1 MMVGKVS
8 SGPSSKRAGYHYHL
22 RIGRGN
28 VLVLGA
34 VAIAILVIAGTVTY
48 ASFVLPYGNVQDK
61 TFSYENVI
69 GSVNGRISATLAG
82 IQSHESHTAPH
93 YPTSDSIGI
102 NPHIG
107 NNPTVPYEY
116 TPSQA
121 PITTPTITYFTATNA
136 TGKFIRSA
144 TPINITTT
152 GLDLSEIRNANGS
165 ITLSD
170 NINGNV
176 SYSDAGFVYYNVGP
190 LSSIN
195 NISVYGNAAINL
207 WFDVNGNGEYF
218 SWNNNTYS
226 GLGGDNYA
234 MANDGFP
241 INSVTNSTMFSFL
254 TPYSGNYSFSLQ
266 QLKEGYYGGINGTTE
281 VAIWVGIAVDNP
293 AAGWPSSESTTVS
306 VSIARSTAIPM
317 PQGFN
322 FNANYNS
329 TFYKSVSPFSVGTI
343 LSESLNNNGSVTM
356 QISAAT
362 SYYDLGFSFAYG
374 TLAEFKVLPID
385 GTGPFAINLWINP
398 QVWAW
403 NGNMYTGLGSSGA
416 YGEGRSTGSTSVS
429 NTSEFYITS
438 AGSDSLL
445 HSYVGQTL
453 NVSQITSIV
462 GNSTPVDIWVGIDN
476 GGSSKSNISATI
488 DSIEGGPVFTFA
500 TPAPVV
506 DSTRGWGFSSIQA
519 GIVAAQ
525 IEDTIQVAPGTYNQ
539 QLTINKSI
547 VLLGSLGSSTVT
559 GPGPNPTI
567 LNGSSSISRSGIL
580 INSTSG
586 VTISGFI
593 IQNWKVAPSN
603 EGDWGGITIANSSNV
618 VISHNNLKDNNY
630 GIMVDEGTSFVG
642 SNDNS
647 FGTSSNLTIVF
658 NLIQDSLW
666 PSARYWASGGI
677 GITTWYSAGKNLLI
691 ANNTIINSDR
701 NGILTGRTTGVQVT
715 GNSIINSGWAAVEL
729 DDSINAVVDGN
740 TIVGGYPG
748 SAGAQGILAYSTPG
762 AYWITGA
769 PSNVSMTGL
778 QIDGNSISGLASG
791 NDAPGIAYGVYLV
804 TAAANFTI
812 NGATITDNRISNM
825 SDAGVFLWPYGE
837 KITNTSIYSNELTS
851 NAAGM
856 NIIGNFG
863 SVAGTTLNSN
873 TFSNNNIQ
881 YIDSTNT
888 TNTSQIL
895 TNNTF
900 DRAVVVQQAQIGD
913 PEVLANISD
922 HIIWSNIAD
931 AVANSSSGD
940 TVKVLPG
947 IYPSASPI
955 IITTSSLWI
964 QSITGIYNDSGVYL
978 NAASPEI
985 NLNGRPPS
993 YFQLGGSSDPVSNAG
1008 SSVENVL
1015 IGGFNFEGAGI
1026 EVPGTGAGN
1035 ISIASNSFTN
1045 TSVEAIGY
1053 HGNPSLA
1060 APLGNIAIVY
1070 NTFKNIGTDSPGST
1084 ASAIWLGNVVNSS
1097 VGFNKINNT
1106 AYAGIILTGTEQ
1118 GNESYNFIFNNTISN
1133 IPHQGIQIAY
1143 GSNDWAVGNIVT
1155 LSGMDWNVNGSG
1167 PFLGRDAAISLFNPS
1182 QDNITMVNNVL
1193 SDSYDGLAVGQ
1204 VSAFSLFNDSLG
1216 SNIIFQ
1222 NNNVFNLIHYGVANY
1237 AVNGTTLNAE
1247 YNWWGGPHGPNT
1259 TGSANVYGQVYYV
1272 PALSLPF
1279 NVPTASVTV
1288 NEFGLASGTV
1298 WSVTLNGTT
1307 YSTSSNSITVPN
1319 NIVLDSNTYLTEF
1332 AQGSYNIS
1340 VSVGQPY
1347 YFAYWSS
1354 DTSSISFESRSAGST
1369 VVAVNGSGT
1378 ITATFGLPLDGSFT
1392 LATTPVKTVVGTI
1405 VSLNTT
1411 WRNNLPFQQVTGI
1424 VWFEVE
1430 NASTGQTVMIA
1441 ATSLTLTPGSS
1452 SSAYLG
1458 LSTLAPGTYNVEVFV
1473 TTSQGVPIS
1482 PTTTV
1487 TVTV

>member
-8 SGPSSKRAGYHYHL
+8 SSPSSKRAGYHYHL

-82 IQSHESHTAPH
+82 IQSHENHNAPH

-152 GLDLSEIRNANGS
+152 GLNLSEIRNANGS

-190 LSSIN
+190 LSSIQGIN
-195 NISVYGNAAINL
+195 VSGNASVNL
-207 WFDVNGNGEYF
+207 WFDQNSNGEYF
-218 SWNNNTYS
+218 AWNNNTYS
-226 GLGGDNYA
+226 GLGSDNYG
-234 MANDGFP
+234 MANGGLP
-241 INSVTNSTMFSFL
+241 VKTVNNSTVFNFL
-254 TPYSGNYSFSLQ
+254 NYTKGGFSLKE
-266 QLKEGYYGGINGTTE
+266 LKEGKLTGIDNSTE
-281 VAIWVGIAVDNP
+281 VAIWVGIAISNP
-293 AAGWPSSESTTVS
+293 SNSALPSSKETTVS
-306 VSIARSTAIPM
+306 VSISRSALPVID
-317 PQGFN
+317 
-322 FNANYNS
+322 
-329 TFYKSVSPFSVGTI
+329 
-343 LSESLNNNGSVTM
+343 
-356 QISAAT
+356 AA
-362 SYYDLGFSFAYG
+362 
-374 TLAEFKVLPID
+374 
-385 GTGPFAINLWINP
+385 
-398 QVWAW
+398 
-403 NGNMYTGLGSSGA
+403 
-416 YGEGRSTGSTSVS
+416 
-429 NTSEFYITS
+429 
-438 AGSDSLL
+438 
-445 HSYVGQTL
+445 
-453 NVSQITSIV
+453 
-462 GNSTPVDIWVGIDN
+462 
-476 GGSSKSNISATI
+476 
-488 DSIEGGPVFTFA
+488 
-500 TPAPVV
+500 
-506 DSTRGWGFSSIQA
+506 RGWGFSSIQA

-525 IEDTIQVAPGTYNQ
+525 IEDTIQVAPGTYNGGFSIAKS
-539 QLTINKSI
+539 LTLESMGGPNVTTIALQPNIS
-547 VLLGSLGSSTVT
+547 GSLYV
-559 GPGPNPTI
+559 NAQ
-567 LNGSSSISRSGIL
+567 N
-580 INSTSG
+580 
-586 VTISGFI
+586 VTIDGF
-593 IQNWKVAPSN
+593 
-603 EGDWGGITIANSSNV
+603 TIKGFDYNA
-618 VISHNNLKDNNY
+618 
-630 GIMVDEGTSFVG
+630 TS
-642 SNDNS
+642 
-647 FGTSSNLTIVF
+647 
-658 NLIQDSLW
+658 
-666 PSARYWASGGI
+666 
-677 GITTWYSAGKNLLI
+677 
-691 ANNTIINSDR
+691 
-701 NGILTGRTTGVQVT
+701 
-715 GNSIINSGWAAVEL
+715 
-729 DDSINAVVDGN
+729 
-740 TIVGGYPG
+740 
-748 SAGAQGILAYSTPG
+748 
-762 AYWITGA
+762 
-769 PSNVSMTGL
+769 
-778 QIDGNSISGLASG
+778 SGLASENIFVTPAAKNILIQDNTILVGQIGPKTNGDDGTGILTTYTTSSNVSSVVVTENVFKPVYDSAFRAFYINPGVSNFLFSG
-791 NDAPGIAYGVYLV
+791 N
-804 TAAANFTI
+804 T
-812 NGATITDNRISNM
+812 
-825 SDAGVFLWPYGE
+825 
-837 KITNTSIYSNELTS
+837 
-851 NAAGM
+851 
-856 NIIGNFG
+856 IIGNFSGASVVQAGNGLVKDNAINGNGASAGFGTWGYPNASVYGHTTFINNTISGTDAGISIWETDDVAITDNTLEMNGMGIWVGIFSGLPFNG
-863 SVAGTTLNSN
+863 STISVSQN
-873 TFSNNNIQ
+873 TFKNNTIQ
-881 YIDSTNT
+881 YVDTVNSTDIQQT
-888 TNTSQIL
+888 L

-900 DRAVVVQQAQIGD
+900 DRAVVVQHAQIGD

-947 IYPSASPI
+947 IYPSTSPI

-1026 EVPGTGAGN
+1026 EVPGTGGGN

-1060 APLGNIAIVY
+1060 APLGSITIVY
-1070 NTFKNIGTDSPGST
+1070 NKFKNIGTDSQGST
-1084 ASAIWLGNVVNSS
+1084 ASAIWLGNVVNSL
-1097 VGFNKINNT
+1097 VAFNKINNT
-1106 AYAGIILTGTEQ
+1106 AYAGITLTGTEQ
-1118 GNESYNFIFNNTISN
+1118 GNESYNNIYNNTISN

-1167 PFLGRDAAISLFNPS
+1167 PILGRDAAISLFNPS

-1259 TGSANVYGQVYYV
+1259 TGSANVYGRVYYV

-1319 NIVLDSNTYLTEF
+1319 NIVLDNNTYLTEF

-1392 LATTPVKTVVGTI
+1392 LATTPVKTVVGNI

-1458 LSTLAPGTYNVEVFV
+1458 LSTLAPGTYNVEVFA

-1487 TVTV
+1487 TLTV

>member
-1 MMVGKVS
+1 MVGKVS

-61 TFSYENVI
+61 TFSYENAF

-121 PITTPTITYFTATNA
+121 PITMSTITYFTATNA

-152 GLDLSEIRNANGS
+152 GLNLSEIRNANGS

-170 NINGNV
+170 KINGSV

-195 NISVYGNAAINL
+195 NITVLGKAAVNL
-207 WFDVNGNGEYF
+207 WFDVNGNGTYF

-234 MANDGFP
+234 MANGGVP
-241 INSVTNSTMFSFL
+241 VNSVNNTTIFYFL
-254 TPYSGNYSFSLQ
+254 NASNGTYSFSFQ
-266 QLKEGYYGGINGTTE
+266 QLKEGHYGGINGNTE
-281 VAIWVGIAVDNP
+281 VAIWAGIAVDNP
-293 AAGWPSSESTTVS
+293 VAGWPSSESTTVS
-306 VSIARSTAIPM
+306 VSIARSTA
-317 PQGFN
+317 
-322 FNANYNS
+322 
-329 TFYKSVSPFSVGTI
+329 V
-343 LSESLNNNGSVTM
+343 
-356 QISAAT
+356 
-362 SYYDLGFSFAYG
+362 
-374 TLAEFKVLPID
+374 ID
-385 GTGPFAINLWINP
+385 T
-398 QVWAW
+398 
-403 NGNMYTGLGSSGA
+403 
-416 YGEGRSTGSTSVS
+416 
-429 NTSEFYITS
+429 
-438 AGSDSLL
+438 
-445 HSYVGQTL
+445 
-453 NVSQITSIV
+453 
-462 GNSTPVDIWVGIDN
+462 
-476 GGSSKSNISATI
+476 
-488 DSIEGGPVFTFA
+488 
-500 TPAPVV
+500 
-506 DSTRGWGFSSIQA
+506 TRGWGFTSIQA
-519 GIVAAQ
+519 AIVAAHAG
-525 IEDTIQVAPGTYNQ
+525 DTVQVAPGTYNQ

-559 GPGPNPTI
+559 GPGPIPTI

-603 EGDWGGITIANSSNV
+603 NSDWGGITIASSSNV

-666 PSARYWASGGI
+666 PSASLWPSGGI

-691 ANNTIINSDR
+691 ANNTITNSDR

-715 GNSIINSGWAAVEL
+715 GNSITNSGWAAVEL

-748 SAGAQGILAYSTPG
+748 ALGPGSAGGTSSQGILAYSTRE
-762 AYWITGA
+762 AFWATGA

-791 NDAPGIAYGVYLV
+791 NGAPGIADGVYLV
-804 TAAANFTI
+804 TGAANFTI

-825 SDAGVFLWPYGE
+825 SDAGVFLWPYGG

-856 NIIGNFG
+856 IIIGNSG

-881 YIDSTNT
+881 YIDSTNST
-888 TNTSQIL
+888 DIQQIL

-964 QSITGIYNDSGVYL
+964 QSITGTYNDSGVYL

-1026 EVPGTGAGN
+1026 EVPGTGGGN

-1053 HGNPSLA
+1053 HGNPGLA
-1060 APLGNIAIVY
+1060 APLGSITIVY

-1084 ASAIWLGNVVNSS
+1084 ASAIWLGNLVNSF
-1097 VGFNKINNT
+1097 VAFNKINNT
-1106 AYAGIILTGTEQ
+1106 AYAGITLTGTEQ
-1118 GNESYNFIFNNTISN
+1118 GNESYNNIYNNTISN

-1167 PFLGRDAAISLFNPS
+1167 PILGRDAAISLFNPS

-1247 YNWWGGPHGPNT
+1247 YNWWGEPHGPNT
-1259 TGSANVYGQVYYV
+1259 TGSANVYGRVYYV

-1319 NIVLDSNTYLTEF
+1319 YIVLDNNTYLTEF

-1458 LSTLAPGTYNVEVFV
+1458 LSTLAPGTYNVEVFA